1 MENSHE
7 HSGRAGDGGRMRT
20 ALVTGATGLLGGNL
34 VRELDR
40 RGWVIRALVR
50 DAARARRLLSGVARL
65 TPIVG
70 DLERV
75 DQWAA
80 ALDGVDVVFHA
91 AAYFRES
98 YRGGSHWER
107 LCAVNV
113 DGTRALVDAAVARGV
128 RRFLHVSSIG
138 TLAVRRPD
146 GRPVGAADHEDPD
159 RTANDYFRSKIL
171 ADRVVED
178 GLARHA
184 DLWAAF
190 VLPGF
195 MNGPGDSG
203 PTAAGQMIEDFVARR
218 LPGVVDA
225 HLSYVDARDVASAC
239 VAAEARA
246 PRGARYVVAG
256 RRLHMR
262 EAYAILACLTGVP
275 APTRRVPMALLAV
288 VAALNEAWARLT
300 GKPVLLSRATYQNL
314 RETGPYNAY
323 DSSPS
328 ERELGV
334 TFRPLEETLR
344 DALAWLADGHS
355 PSVSQ
360 WISQNS
366 GSGGFSS
373 RCPPKHSKL
382 GLWDSRSAT

>member
-1 MENSHE
+1 
-7 HSGRAGDGGRMRT
+7 MRT
-20 ALVTGATGLLGGNL
+20 ALVTGATGLLGSNL

-40 RGWVIRALVR
+40 RGFAVRAVVR
-50 DAARARRLLSGVARL
+50 DEARAHRLLSGVARL
-65 TPIVG
+65 TSIAG
-70 DLERV
+70 DVERV
-75 DQWAA
+75 DDWAG

-107 LCAVNV
+107 LRAVNV
-113 DGTRALVDAAVARGV
+113 EGTRALVAAALARGV

-138 TLAVRRPD
+138 TLAVRRTD
-146 GRPVGAADHEDPD
+146 GRPVGEADREDPE
-159 RTANDYFRSKIL
+159 RTANDYFRSKML
-171 ADRVVED
+171 ADRVVEQA
-178 GLARHA
+178 LERHSE
-184 DLWAAF
+184 LWAAF

-203 PTAAGQMIEDFVARR
+203 PTAAGQMIEDYVGGR

-225 HLSYVDARDVASAC
+225 HLSYVDARDVARAC
-239 VAAEARA
+239 VEAEARA

-262 EAYAILACLTGVP
+262 DAYAILARLTGVP
-275 APTRRVPMALLAV
+275 APTRRVPMTLLAV

-323 DSSPS
+323 DSSPA

-334 TFRPLEETLR
+334 SFRPLEETLR
-344 DALAWLADGHS
+344 EAIAWLAEGHS

-360 WISQNS
+360 WMSQNS
-366 GSGGFSS
+366 GSGGLSS

-382 GLWDSRSAT
+382 GLWESRSAT